1 MITETGRVIA
11 VKGENI
17 WVQTIRLSACNSCK
31 ARQGCGQKV
40 LAGATGGRANQ
51 VQVVNHL
58 GARVGDEVTLAI
70 AESALLGASLLAYA
84 VPLLLFVLG
93 AVAGHYAGSGTEGAA
108 IIGSVIGLAA
118 GFGVARLLH
127 GRHGSEY
134 VPRLLSVRAT
144 AEATLAVEGM
154 ARNPTDS

>member
-11 VKGENI
+11 VKGNSI
-17 WVQTIRLSACNSCK
+17 WVQTIRQSACTSCK
-31 ARQGCGQKV
+31 ARQGCGQRV

-51 VQVVNHL
+51 VQVENHL

-70 AESALLGASLLAYA
+70 AESALLGASVLAYA

-93 AVAGHYAGSGTEGAA
+93 AVAGHLLGGGTDASAIVGSA
-108 IIGSVIGLAA
+108 IGLAA
-118 GFGVARLLH
+118 GFAVSRRLH
-127 GRHGSEY
+127 GRSGAEY
-134 VPRLLSVRAT
+134 MPSLLRVHPAASPVVPAP
-144 AEATLAVEGM
+144 GM

>member
-11 VKGENI
+11 VNGDSI
-17 WVQTIRLSACNSCK
+17 WVQTIRQSACNSCK
-31 ARQGCGQKV
+31 ARHGCGQKV

-93 AVAGHYAGSGTEGAA
+93 AVAGHYVGSGTEGAA
-108 IIGSVIGLAA
+108 IVGSMIGLAL
-118 GFGVARLLH
+118 GFGVSRLLH
-127 GRHGSEY
+127 GRHGNEY
-134 VPRLLSVRAT
+134 MPQLLSVRAS
-144 AEATLAVEGM
+144 AEPALSAEGM
-154 ARNPTDS
+154 ARHPTDS